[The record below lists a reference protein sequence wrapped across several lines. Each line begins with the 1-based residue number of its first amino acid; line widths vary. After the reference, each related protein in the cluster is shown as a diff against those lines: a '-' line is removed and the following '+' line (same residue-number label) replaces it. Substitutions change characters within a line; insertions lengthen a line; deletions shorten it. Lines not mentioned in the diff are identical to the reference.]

1 MKADESRTRRRR
13 FLRTSWKSEK
23 NVGRRKTS
31 KTETDV
37 LVFAVVDVDVDV
49 VVVVVVVVVIVVVV
63 VAVAEA
69 LKSNLLERSS
79 FDFANRPVIII
90 IIKMILQS
98 HF

>member
-1 MKADESRTRRRR
+1 MKADESKTRRRR

-37 LVFAVVDVDVDV
+37 LVIGV
-49 VVVVVVVVVIVVVV
+49 VVVVVVVVVVA
-63 VAVAEA
+63 AVAEA
-69 LKSNLLERSS
+69 SKSNLFERSN
-79 FDFANRPVIII
+79 FDFANRAVIII

>member
-37 LVFAVVDVDVDV
+37 LVFAVVV
-49 VVVVVVVVVIVVVV
+49 VVVV

-69 LKSNLLERSS
+69 LKSNLFERSN
-79 FDFANRPVIII
+79 FDFANRAVIIIIII